1 MIQLKK
7 ILNEL
12 DVNRGHFAKDS
23 SMELLEDY
31 FYTDGGD
38 GVIPKSVADKVM
50 KVVSGSDGDKPL
62 PKDLQSLIVS
72 KAGIKVY
79 GSGTISIFKK
89 KVSDRIIYSG
99 FDFSQP
105 AKNGLFFFGRLFT
118 VKMSN
123 KVNYSPKKQL
133 NIDNA
138 EEIHLSQVS
147 KDYLGKGY
155 GKLLYDA
162 AMKSTDILYSDEVLF
177 EGSFK
182 LWINHIR
189 RNSKFFGVSG
199 WGEVI
204 LPIFSEDGLNKTKLG
219 EVGGGFVA
227 ITKKVP
233 TQLIKLQ
240 EFLNGKEPHELSVF
254 YTRDTLRNVIRD
266 IESFG
271 ALDDFIEDY
280 ESVGADVKFGV
291 GYIVAGNATIFVKES
306 GDELEYFVM

>member
-12 DVNRGHFAKDS
+12 DVNRGHFTKDS
-23 SMELLEDY
+23 SMELIKDY
-31 FYTDGGD
+31 IYHD
-38 GVIPKSVADKVM
+38 GVIPKSIADKVM
-50 KVVSGSDGDKPL
+50 DAIDKSKDEKPL
-62 PKDLQSLIVS
+62 SKDLQSLLTS
-72 KAGIKVY
+72 KAGVKVY

-89 KVSDRIIYSG
+89 PTRDGIIYSG

-105 AKNGLFFFGRLFT
+105 AKKGLFFFGRLFT
-118 VKMSN
+118 VKMS
-123 KVNYSPKKQL
+123 KRLNYSPKKQL

-147 KDYLGKGY
+147 KEYLGKGY

-162 AMKSTDILYSDEVLF
+162 AIKSIDILYSDGVLF

-182 LWINHIR
+182 MWINHIR

-199 WGEVI
+199 WGNVI

-219 EVGGGFVA
+219 EIEGGFVA
-227 ITKKVP
+227 IPKKVP

-240 EFLNGKEPHELSVF
+240 EFLNGKEPHELAVF
-254 YTRDTLRNVIRD
+254 YTGYTLKKVIRD

-271 ALDDFIEDY
+271 VLDDFIEDY
-280 ESVGADVKFGV
+280 ELESGDVKYGV
-291 GYIVAGNATIFVKES
+291 GYIIAGNATVFVKES
-306 GDELEYFVM
+306 ADDLEYFVL

>member
-12 DVNRGHFAKDS
+12 DVNRGHFTKDS
-23 SMELLEDY
+23 SMELIEDY
-31 FYTDGGD
+31 LYYD
-38 GVIPKSVADKVM
+38 GVIPRSVADKIMNVIG
-50 KVVSGSDGDKPL
+50 KSEGDKPL

-72 KAGIKVY
+72 KAGMKVY
-79 GSGTISIFKK
+79 GSGTTFIFKK
-89 KVSDRIIYSG
+89 TTRDGILYSG
-99 FDFSQP
+99 FDFSHP

-118 VKMSN
+118 VKMS
-123 KVNYSPKKQL
+123 KRLNYSPKKQL
-133 NIDNA
+133 NIENA

-147 KDYLGKGY
+147 KEYLGKGY

-162 AMKSTDILYSDEVLF
+162 AIKSSDILYSDGVLF

-182 LWINHIR
+182 MWINHIR

-199 WGEVI
+199 WGNVI

-219 EVGGGFVA
+219 EIEGGFVA
-227 ITKKVP
+227 IPKKVP

-240 EFLNGKEPHELSVF
+240 EFLNGKEPHELAVF
-254 YTRDTLRNVIRD
+254 YTGYTLKKVIRD

-271 ALDDFIEDY
+271 VLDDFIEDY
-280 ESVGADVKFGV
+280 ELESGDVKYGV
-291 GYIVAGNATIFVKES
+291 GYIIAGNATVFVKES
-306 GDELEYFVM
+306 ADDLEYFVL

>member
-1 MIQLKK
+1 MIRLKK

-12 DVNRGHFAKDS
+12 LISSGHFTKDS
-23 SMELLEDY
+23 SMELIEDY
-31 FYTDGGD
+31 FYAHGGD
-38 GVIPKSVADKVM
+38 GVIPKSNADKVM
-50 KVVSGSDGDKPL
+50 KVISGTEGDTPL
-62 PKDLQSLIVS
+62 PKDLQSLLIS

-89 KVSDRIIYSG
+89 TISDRIIYSG

-105 AKNGLFFFGRLFT
+105 AKKGLFFFGRLFT

-123 KVNYSPKKQL
+123 KLNYSPKKQL

-147 KDYLGKGY
+147 KEYLGKGY

-162 AMKSTDILYSDEVLF
+162 AIKSSDILYSDGVLF

-182 LWINHIR
+182 MWINHIR

-199 WGEVI
+199 WGDVI
-204 LPIFSEDGLNKTKLG
+204 LPIFSEDGLNKTKLSQS
-219 EVGGGFVA
+219 EGGFVA
-227 ITKKVP
+227 IPRKVP

-240 EFLNGKEPHELSVF
+240 EFLNGKEPYELVVF
-254 YTRDTLRNVIRD
+254 YTDDKLQNVIQD
-266 IESFG
+266 VESFG
-271 ALDDFIEDY
+271 ALDDFTEKYDLVNG
-280 ESVGADVKFGV
+280 EVKYGV
-291 GYIVAGNATIFVKES
+291 GYIITGNATVFVKES
-306 GDELEYFVM
+306 GDDLEYFVL

>member
-12 DVNRGHFAKDS
+12 DVNRGHFTKDS
-23 SMELLEDY
+23 SMELIKDY
-31 FYTDGGD
+31 IYHD
-38 GVIPKSVADKVM
+38 GVIPKSIADKVM
-50 KVVSGSDGDKPL
+50 DAIDKSKDEKPL
-62 PKDLQSLIVS
+62 SKDLQSLLTS
-72 KAGIKVY
+72 KAGVKVY

-89 KVSDRIIYSG
+89 PTRDGIIYSG

-105 AKNGLFFFGRLFT
+105 AKKGLFFFGRLFT
-118 VKMSN
+118 VKMS
-123 KVNYSPKKQL
+123 KRLNYSPKKQL

-147 KDYLGKGY
+147 KEYLGKGY

-162 AMKSTDILYSDEVLF
+162 AIKSIDILYSDGVLF

-182 LWINHIR
+182 MWINHIR

-199 WGEVI
+199 WGNVI

-219 EVGGGFVA
+219 EIEGGFVA
-227 ITKKVP
+227 IPKKVP

-240 EFLNGKEPHELSVF
+240 EFLNGKEPHELAVF
-254 YTRDTLRNVIRD
+254 YTGYTLKKVIRD

-271 ALDDFIEDY
+271 VLDDFIEDY
-280 ESVGADVKFGV
+280 ELESGDVKYGV
-291 GYIVAGNATIFVKES
+291 GYIVAGNATVFVKES
-306 GDELEYFVM
+306 GDDLEYFVL

>member
-12 DVNRGHFAKDS
+12 DVNRGHFTKDS
-23 SMELLEDY
+23 SMELIKDY
-31 FYTDGGD
+31 IYHD
-38 GVIPKSVADKVM
+38 GVIPKSIADKVM
-50 KVVSGSDGDKPL
+50 DAIDKSKDEKPL
-62 PKDLQSLIVS
+62 SKDLQSLLTS
-72 KAGIKVY
+72 KAGVKVY

-89 KVSDRIIYSG
+89 PTRDGIIYSG

-105 AKNGLFFFGRLFT
+105 AKKGLFFFGRLFT
-118 VKMSN
+118 VKMS
-123 KVNYSPKKQL
+123 KRLNYSPKKQL

-147 KDYLGKGY
+147 KEYLGKGY

-162 AMKSTDILYSDEVLF
+162 AIKSSDILYSDGVLF

-182 LWINHIR
+182 MWINHIR

-199 WGEVI
+199 WGNVI

-219 EVGGGFVA
+219 EIEGGFVA
-227 ITKKVP
+227 IPKKVP

-240 EFLNGKEPHELSVF
+240 EFLNGKEPHELAVF
-254 YTRDTLRNVIRD
+254 YTGYTLKKVIRD

-271 ALDDFIEDY
+271 VLDDFIEDY
-280 ESVGADVKFGV
+280 ELESGDVKYGV
-291 GYIVAGNATIFVKES
+291 GYIIAGNATVFVKES
-306 GDELEYFVM
+306 ADDLEYFVL

>member
-1 MIQLKK
+1 MIRLKK

-12 DVNRGHFAKDS
+12 DVNRGHFTKDS
-23 SMELLEDY
+23 SMELIEDY
-31 FYTDGGD
+31 LYYD
-38 GVIPKSVADKVM
+38 GVIPKSIADKVM
-50 KVVSGSDGDKPL
+50 GSIDKSKDEKPL
-62 PKDLQSLIVS
+62 SKDLQSLLTS
-72 KAGIKVY
+72 KAGVKVY

-89 KVSDRIIYSG
+89 PTRDGVIYSG

-118 VKMSN
+118 VKMS
-123 KVNYSPKKQL
+123 KRLNYSPKKQL
-133 NIDNA
+133 NIENA

-147 KDYLGKGY
+147 KEYLGKGY

-162 AMKSTDILYSDEVLF
+162 AIKSSDILYSDGVLF

-182 LWINHIR
+182 MWINHIR

-199 WGEVI
+199 WGNVI

-219 EVGGGFVA
+219 EIEGGFVA
-227 ITKKVP
+227 IPKKVP

-240 EFLNGKEPHELSVF
+240 EFLNGKEPHELAVF
-254 YTRDTLRNVIRD
+254 YTGYTLKKVIRD

-271 ALDDFIEDY
+271 VLDDFIEDY
-280 ESVGADVKFGV
+280 ELESGDVKYGV
-291 GYIVAGNATIFVKES
+291 GYIIAGNATVFVKES
-306 GDELEYFVM
+306 ADDLEYFVL

>member
-1 MIQLKK
+1 MIRLKK

-12 DVNRGHFAKDS
+12 DVNRGHFTKDS
-23 SMELLEDY
+23 SMELIEDY
-31 FYTDGGD
+31 LYHD
-38 GVIPKSVADKVM
+38 GVIPKSIADKVM
-50 KVVSGSDGDKPL
+50 GSIDKSKDEKPL
-62 PKDLQSLIVS
+62 SKDLQSLLTS
-72 KAGIKVY
+72 KAGVEVY

-89 KVSDRIIYSG
+89 PTRDGIIYSG

-105 AKNGLFFFGRLFT
+105 AKKGLFFFGRLFT
-118 VKMSN
+118 VKMS
-123 KVNYSPKKQL
+123 KRLNYSPKKQL

-147 KDYLGKGY
+147 KEYLGKGY

-162 AMKSTDILYSDEVLF
+162 AIKSTDILYSDGVLF

-182 LWINHIR
+182 MWINHIR

-199 WGEVI
+199 WGNVI

-219 EVGGGFVA
+219 EIEGGFVA
-227 ITKKVP
+227 IPKKVP

-240 EFLNGKEPHELSVF
+240 EFLNGKEPHELAVF
-254 YTRDTLRNVIRD
+254 YTGYTSKKVIRD

-271 ALDDFIEDY
+271 VLDDFIEDY
-280 ESVGADVKFGV
+280 ELESGDVKYGV
-291 GYIVAGNATIFVKES
+291 GYIIAGNATVFVKES
-306 GDELEYFVM
+306 ADDLEYFVL

>member
-1 MIQLKK
+1 MIRLKK

-12 DVNRGHFAKDS
+12 DVNRGHFTKDS
-23 SMELLEDY
+23 SMDLLEDY

-38 GVIPKSVADKVM
+38 GVIPKSIADKVM
-50 KVVSGSDGDKPL
+50 KVVDGSEGDKPL

-79 GSGTISIFKK
+79 GSGTIYIFKK

-147 KDYLGKGY
+147 KEYLGKGY

-162 AMKSTDILYSDEVLF
+162 AMKTTDILYSDGVLYG
-177 EGSFK
+177 GSFK

-199 WGEVI
+199 WGDVI
-204 LPIFSEDGLNKTKLG
+204 LPIFSEDGLNKTELRNLNRL
-219 EVGGGFVA
+219 VA

-240 EFLNGKEPHELSVF
+240 EFLNGKEPHELVAF
-254 YTRDTLRNVIRD
+254 YTRDTFRNVIRD

-271 ALDDFIEDY
+271 ALEDFKEDY
-280 ESVGADVKFGV
+280 EELSGDVKYGV
-291 GYIVAGNATIFVKES
+291 GYIVTGNATIFVKES
-306 GDELEYFVM
+306 GDDLEYFVL

>member
-1 MIQLKK
+1 
-7 ILNEL
+7 
-12 DVNRGHFAKDS
+12 
-23 SMELLEDY
+23 MELIEDY
-31 FYTDGGD
+31 FYADGGD
-38 GVIPKSVADKVM
+38 GVIPKSIANKVM
-50 KVVSGSDGDKPL
+50 KVISGTEGDKPL
-62 PKDLQSLIVS
+62 PKDLQSLLIS

-89 KVSDRIIYSG
+89 TISDRIIYSG

-123 KVNYSPKKQL
+123 KLNYSPKKQL

-147 KDYLGKGY
+147 KEYLGKGY

-162 AMKSTDILYSDEVLF
+162 AIKSTDILYSDGVLF

-182 LWINHIR
+182 MWINHIR

-199 WGEVI
+199 WGDVI
-204 LPIFSEDGLNKTKLG
+204 LPIFSEDGLNKTKLSQS
-219 EVGGGFVA
+219 EGGFVA
-227 ITKKVP
+227 IPRKVP

-240 EFLNGKEPHELSVF
+240 EFLNGKEPYELVSF
-254 YTRDTLRNVIRD
+254 YTRDKLQNVIQD
-266 IESFG
+266 VESFG
-271 ALDDFIEDY
+271 ALDDFTEKYDL
-280 ESVGADVKFGV
+280 VNGDVKYGV
-291 GYIVAGNATIFVKES
+291 GYIVAGNATVFVKES
-306 GDELEYFVM
+306 GDDLEYFVL

>member
-1 MIQLKK
+1 MIRLKK

-12 DVNRGHFAKDS
+12 LISSGHFTKDS
-23 SMELLEDY
+23 SMELIEDY
-31 FYTDGGD
+31 FYAHGGD
-38 GVIPKSVADKVM
+38 GVIPKSIADKVM
-50 KVVSGSDGDKPL
+50 KVISGTEGDTPL
-62 PKDLQSLIVS
+62 PKDLQSLLIS

-89 KVSDRIIYSG
+89 TISDRIIYSG

-105 AKNGLFFFGRLFT
+105 AKKGLFFFGRLFT

-123 KVNYSPKKQL
+123 KLNYSPKKQL

-147 KDYLGKGY
+147 KEYLGKGY

-162 AMKSTDILYSDEVLF
+162 AIKSSDILYSDGVLF

-182 LWINHIR
+182 MWINHIR

-199 WGEVI
+199 WGDVI
-204 LPIFSEDGLNKTKLG
+204 LPIFSEDGLNKTKLSQS
-219 EVGGGFVA
+219 EGGFVA
-227 ITKKVP
+227 IPRKVP

-240 EFLNGKEPHELSVF
+240 EFLNGKEPYELVVF
-254 YTRDTLRNVIRD
+254 YTDDKLQNVIQD
-266 IESFG
+266 VESFG
-271 ALDDFIEDY
+271 ALDDFTEKYDLVNG
-280 ESVGADVKFGV
+280 EVKYGV
-291 GYIVAGNATIFVKES
+291 GYIITGNATVFVKES
-306 GDELEYFVM
+306 GDDLEYFVL